1 MRKDE
6 ILEMNA
12 LMKALEEDVEE
23 MAAFNQKLEEITAK
37 KEKLVQFYTEK
48 WMDYYE
54 NSEEFNGDNLEILN
68 QDSLWNALSECD
80 FQIRE
85 IIKNS
90 AKIL

>member
-12 LMKALEEDVEE
+12 LVKSLEADVEE
-23 MAAFNQKLEEITAK
+23 MAVFNQKLEEIIAK
-37 KEKLVQFYTEK
+37 KEKLSQFYTEK

-54 NSEEFNGDNLEILN
+54 KSEEFNGDNLEILN